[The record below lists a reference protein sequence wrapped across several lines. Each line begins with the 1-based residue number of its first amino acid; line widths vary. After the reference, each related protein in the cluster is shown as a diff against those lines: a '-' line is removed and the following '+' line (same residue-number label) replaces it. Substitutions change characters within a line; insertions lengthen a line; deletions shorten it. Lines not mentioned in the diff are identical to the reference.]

1 MSPRSLPLLVLLTAL
16 GCSASPPATVAP
28 LTPEAGPTDVVPVVM
43 AEPRDPAPSAIS
55 AARTAAPASDAA
67 PTSPT
72 PAASASVSPRAT
84 TSAAAAAPPAP
95 TSPITPED
103 RKVIAMCT
111 GQASMFTH
119 KELELLDRAERSP
132 NQDLHEQ
139 AAAIRQRRKESLAI
153 ACDRL
158 RSEGKL

>member
-28 LTPEAGPTDVVPVVM
+28 VTAEAGPTDAVPVVM
-43 AEPRDPAPSAIS
+43 AEPGDPAPSATS
-55 AARTAAPASDAA
+55 AARTAAPASAAA

-72 PAASASVSPRAT
+72 PTASASASPLAS
-84 TSAAAAAPPAP
+84 TSAAAAPPTP

-111 GQASMFTH
+111 GQASIFTH
-119 KELELLDRAERSP
+119 KELELLDLADRSP
-132 NQDLHEQ
+132 NQDLHDQ
-139 AAAIRQRRKESLAI
+139 AAAIRERRKESLAI

-158 RSEGKL
+158 RREGKL